1 MIITIPCC
9 ELIRKRQTRSNVQKF
24 YKRQQYL
31 EECLK
36 EDELIL
42 KKSQN
47 DHLAECA
54 DNERLKQKRDS
65 LLAKLTLMV
74 NVVMVAAKIFAAYVS
89 NSLAVVSTVVDSLM
103 DITSGAVI
111 WMALRSIENT
121 NREEYPVGKSRL
133 EPLAIVITAMVM
145 IFANLIVIYQSV
157 LKTVTH
163 ELNPMVGLSTIIILS
178 VGAAIKAV
186 LYVLCR
192 KQNTASSNALAQDQ
206 RNDVLTNTFALAA
219 ASMHHYWLYCD
230 PLGAVLLSG
239 YIIANWVFTA
249 KEQVPL
255 LIGKAASGEF
265 MNRIAK
271 IAISHDERILALD
284 TIYVYHLGA
293 NYLVELHVLMPAD
306 LSLRD
311 SHDVSEGLQKKIE
324 RLSYVERAFVH
335 CDYEADGDEHLKK
348 YK

>member
-1 MIITIPCC
+1 
-9 ELIRKRQTRSNVQKF
+9 
-24 YKRQQYL
+24 
-31 EECLK
+31 
-36 EDELIL
+36 
-42 KKSQN
+42 
-47 DHLAECA
+47 
-54 DNERLKQKRDS
+54 
-65 LLAKLTLMV
+65 
-74 NVVMVAAKIFAAYVS
+74 
-89 NSLAVVSTVVDSLM
+89 
-103 DITSGAVI
+103 
-111 WMALRSIENT
+111 
-121 NREEYPVGKSRL
+121 
-133 EPLAIVITAMVM
+133 
-145 IFANLIVIYQSV
+145 
-157 LKTVTH
+157 
-163 ELNPMVGLSTIIILS
+163 
-178 VGAAIKAV
+178 
-186 LYVLCR
+186 
-192 KQNTASSNALAQDQ
+192 
-206 RNDVLTNTFALAA
+206 
-219 ASMHHYWLYCD
+219 
-230 PLGAVLLSG
+230 
-239 YIIANWVFTA
+239 VFTA